1 MIAGIAAGL
10 LCALLQALSYVC
22 SAGFMRK
29 YHSSLRLVIFSQL
42 GMGMFSLPLLPFF
55 YPRGLGE
62 LAAEFWLWV
71 GIWVVVF
78 VIGQVAFF
86 NALRSIEASRMS
98 SLLGLKI
105 IVLSLIAV
113 VVLRQEL
120 NPLQWAAVLIST
132 VAAVGMNWSGGAHF
146 TWKGIGYLAAALVF
160 YSLTDMAET
169 HLVRLPR
176 EIGIFQAA
184 IGMGV
189 VCYGVLGVLTLPL
202 LWRFRWTKRQFV
214 LALPFAVTWFL
225 SQVVLFVCFGLLG
238 TVFGNVIQASRGLI
252 SIGIGIVLLRFG
264 LGKLDAE
271 ISGAMWIR
279 RIVAAVLMTA
289 GIVLYSLASA

>member
-1 MIAGIAAGL
+1 
-10 LCALLQALSYVC
+10 
-22 SAGFMRK
+22 
-29 YHSSLRLVIFSQL
+29 
-42 GMGMFSLPLLPFF
+42 
-55 YPRGLGE
+55 
-62 LAAEFWLWV
+62 
-71 GIWVVVF
+71 
-78 VIGQVAFF
+78 
-86 NALRSIEASRMS
+86 
-98 SLLGLKI
+98 
-105 IVLSLIAV
+105 
-113 VVLRQEL
+113 
-120 NPLQWAAVLIST
+120 
-132 VAAVGMNWSGGAHF
+132 MNWSGGAHF

-271 ISGAMWIR
+271 ISGEMWIR